1 MFRRKCKKEDVN
13 FTCEYTQKN
22 WENGKLVNDKTVLFK
37 RYPDDPVKEKKW
49 IKRHFELEE
58 KLKAGKATPEEWLE
72 YKHNHLNPISRF
84 MKDGFGGVEPITDC
98 PDTNSSPTIIDNQPP
113 KSETGRT
120 LEIIGAQ
127 GKMLRGV
134 LDNAKRDVDI
144 QSVKA
149 GVGVIRASIDKLGDV
164 VRLGINNKYAK
175 RDAINLIEIIEGQVK
190 DLERDL

>member
-13 FTCEYTQKN
+13 FRMEYTQKN

-58 KLKAGKATPEEWLE
+58 KLNAGKATQEEWLE

-98 PDTNSSPTIIDNQPP
+98 PDTNSSPTIIDNQPNQV
-113 KSETGRT
+113 GC
-120 LEIIGAQ
+120 
-127 GKMLRGV
+127 
-134 LDNAKRDVDI
+134 KRDVDI

-149 GVGVIRASIDKLGDV
+149 GVGVIRASVDKLGDV
-164 VRLGINNKYAK
+164 IRLGINNKYAK

-190 DLERDL
+190 DLERDLGK